1 MSNVAMYVTGLP
13 PGLRVTQLDE
23 AHNPVLTRLI
33 FDLEMHSFGR
43 SETNEPETMGTLRS
57 SELHGARGTAGIWE
71 ADRLQAALL
80 AYDGL
85 AHERGM
91 YLDLFVHPEATRRK
105 EITDRL
111 LAASERYA
119 QEFEIPPESFVK
131 VESFAHDRDVEAALD
146 ARGYERHRVYL
157 RMRIDFGAPLPEPTL
172 PAGLSTRGMHD
183 DDWEVIHAVTTESFR
198 DHYDA
203 HPLPLDV
210 FRKDMMRETTDFER
224 WRLVFDGDRCVGLSI
239 GSNRFAPYQLG
250 YVETLGVLREY
261 RGRGIAT
268 YLLYDAFARDRKAG
282 FTATSLHCD
291 ATNPTGATRL
301 YEAVGMRRDQE
312 YVAWRTPI

>member
-119 QEFEIPPESFVK
+119 REFEIPPESFVK

-146 ARGYERHRVYL
+146 VRGYERRLGGDPCGHHRVIPRSL
-157 RMRIDFGAPLPEPTL
+157 RRSPLATGRVPQ
-172 PAGLSTRGMHD
+172 GHD
-183 DDWEVIHAVTTESFR
+183 
-198 DHYDA
+198 
-203 HPLPLDV
+203 
-210 FRKDMMRETTDFER
+210 
-224 WRLVFDGDRCVGLSI
+224 
-239 GSNRFAPYQLG
+239 
-250 YVETLGVLREY
+250 
-261 RGRGIAT
+261 
-268 YLLYDAFARDRKAG
+268 ARD
-282 FTATSLHCD
+282 D
-291 ATNPTGATRL
+291 RL
-301 YEAVGMRRDQE
+301 
-312 YVAWRTPI
+312 